1 MEKLKELLL
10 QALQEGLYQIVVSAP
25 RKKEGPSKLKVR
37 PVMINNQLC
46 YQVSSFIDTKV
57 YHENQ
62 TAQELMQALPEM
74 ALQSFKQVEIHTKS
88 WQATVLIGKK
98 GNVTVRK
105 KLVSSTKEPELSHN
119 RKKKYLLNPERRPA
133 FLQDLGVQTA
143 DGRIVNSRYD
153 KFRQINRFLE
163 FIEDILPA
171 LPTNRRVRIIDFG
184 CGKSYLTFA
193 MYDYLTAVK
202 KLEVDI
208 IGLDLKRDVIRTCNR
223 LAEKYGY
230 KDLHFYEGNIQNFT
244 GADSVDMV
252 VTLHACDT
260 ATDYALERAVKWG
273 AEVILSVPCC
283 HHEMN
288 RQIKCEPLS
297 PLFSYGLIQERS
309 AALFTDALRAR
320 ILETAG
326 YDTQLLEFIDMEHT
340 PKNILLRCIKR
351 KRQAGNAAEVEYRRK
366 VREEVERLIAF
377 LQVQPTLWELLQE

>member
-25 RKKEGPSKLKVR
+25 RKKEGLSKLKVR

-62 TAQELMQALPEM
+62 TAQELGETLPEM

>member
-25 RKKEGPSKLKVR
+25 RKKEGLSKLKVR

-62 TAQELMQALPEM
+62 TAQELGETLPEM

-208 IGLDLKRDVIRTCNR
+208 IGLDLKKDVIRTCNR

>member
-25 RKKEGPSKLKVR
+25 RKKEGPSKLKIR

-62 TAQELMQALPEM
+62 TAQELGETLPEM

-119 RKKKYLLNPERRPA
+119 RKKKYLLNLERRPA
-133 FLQDLGVQTA
+133 FLLDLGVQTA

-208 IGLDLKRDVIRTCNR
+208 IGLDLKKDVIRTCNR

-340 PKNILLRCIKR
+340 PKNILLRCTKR
-351 KRQAGNAAEVEYRRK
+351 KRQAGNVAEVEYRRK
-366 VREEVERLIAF
+366 VREEVERLTAF

>member
-25 RKKEGPSKLKVR
+25 RKKEGLSKLKVR

-62 TAQELMQALPEM
+62 TAQELVQALPEM

-193 MYDYLTAVK
+193 IYDYLTAVK

-208 IGLDLKRDVIRTCNR
+208 IGLDLKKDVIRTCNR

>member
-62 TAQELMQALPEM
+62 TAQELGETLPEM

>member
-62 TAQELMQALPEM
+62 TAQELVQALPEM

-208 IGLDLKRDVIRTCNR
+208 IGLDLKKDVIRTCNR

-297 PLFSYGLIQERS
+297 PLFSYGLIQERR

>member
-62 TAQELMQALPEM
+62 TAQELVQALPEM

-208 IGLDLKRDVIRTCNR
+208 IGLDLKKDVIRTCNR

>member
-62 TAQELMQALPEM
+62 TAQELVQALPEM

-208 IGLDLKRDVIRTCNR
+208 IGLDLKKDVIRTCNR

-351 KRQAGNAAEVEYRRK
+351 KRQAGNVAEVEYRRK

>member
-25 RKKEGPSKLKVR
+25 RKKEGLSKLKVR

-208 IGLDLKRDVIRTCNR
+208 IGLDLKKDVIRTCNR

-260 ATDYALERAVKWG
+260 ATDYAMERAVKWG

>member
-25 RKKEGPSKLKVR
+25 RKKEGLSKLKVR

-88 WQATVLIGKK
+88 WQVTVLIGKK

-208 IGLDLKRDVIRTCNR
+208 IGLDLKKDVIRTCNR

>member
-25 RKKEGPSKLKVR
+25 RKKEGLSKLKVR

>member
-62 TAQELMQALPEM
+62 TAQELVQALPEM

-119 RKKKYLLNPERRPA
+119 RKKKYLLNPERKPA

-208 IGLDLKRDVIRTCNR
+208 IGLDLKKDVIRTCNR

>member
-25 RKKEGPSKLKVR
+25 RKKEGLSKLKVR

-208 IGLDLKRDVIRTCNR
+208 IGLDLKKDVIRTCNR

-351 KRQAGNAAEVEYRRK
+351 KRQAGNVAEVEYRRK

>member
-25 RKKEGPSKLKVR
+25 RKKEGLSKLKVR

-153 KFRQINRFLE
+153 KFRQINRFLV

>member
-25 RKKEGPSKLKVR
+25 RKKEGLSKLKVR

-143 DGRIVNSRYD
+143 DGRIFHS
-153 KFRQINRFLE
+153 
-163 FIEDILPA
+163 
-171 LPTNRRVRIIDFG
+171 
-184 CGKSYLTFA
+184 
-193 MYDYLTAVK
+193 
-202 KLEVDI
+202 
-208 IGLDLKRDVIRTCNR
+208 
-223 LAEKYGY
+223 
-230 KDLHFYEGNIQNFT
+230 QN
-244 GADSVDMV
+244 
-252 VTLHACDT
+252 
-260 ATDYALERAVKWG
+260 
-273 AEVILSVPCC
+273 
-283 HHEMN
+283 
-288 RQIKCEPLS
+288 Q
-297 PLFSYGLIQERS
+297 
-309 AALFTDALRAR
+309 
-320 ILETAG
+320 
-326 YDTQLLEFIDMEHT
+326 
-340 PKNILLRCIKR
+340 
-351 KRQAGNAAEVEYRRK
+351 
-366 VREEVERLIAF
+366 
-377 LQVQPTLWELLQE
+377 

>member
-1 MEKLKELLL
+1 MEKLKELLG

-37 PVMINNQLC
+37 PVMISGQLC
-46 YQVSSFIDTKV
+46 YQVSSFVDTRV

-62 TAQELMQALPEM
+62 TAQELEKTLPEM
-74 ALQSFKQVEIHTKS
+74 TLQSFKQVEIHTKN

-143 DGRIVNSRYD
+143 DGKIVNSRYD

-163 FIEDILPA
+163 FIEDILPV
-171 LPTNRRVRIIDFG
+171 LPTDRRVRIIDFG

-202 KLEVDI
+202 QIEVDI
-208 IGLDLKRDVIRTCNR
+208 IGLDLKKDVIRTCNR

-230 KDLHFYEGNIQNFT
+230 RNLHFYEGNIQNFT

-351 KRQAGNAAEVEYRRK
+351 KRQAEDTVEMEYRRK
-366 VREEVERLIAF
+366 VREEVEGLTAF
-377 LQVQPTLWELLQE
+377 LQVQPTLWKLLQE

>member
-1 MEKLKELLL
+1 
-10 QALQEGLYQIVVSAP
+10 
-25 RKKEGPSKLKVR
+25 
-37 PVMINNQLC
+37 
-46 YQVSSFIDTKV
+46 
-57 YHENQ
+57 
-62 TAQELMQALPEM
+62 
-74 ALQSFKQVEIHTKS
+74 
-88 WQATVLIGKK
+88 
-98 GNVTVRK
+98 
-105 KLVSSTKEPELSHN
+105 
-119 RKKKYLLNPERRPA
+119 
-133 FLQDLGVQTA
+133 
-143 DGRIVNSRYD
+143 
-153 KFRQINRFLE
+153 
-163 FIEDILPA
+163 
-171 LPTNRRVRIIDFG
+171 
-184 CGKSYLTFA
+184 

-208 IGLDLKRDVIRTCNR
+208 IGLDLKKDVIRTCNR

>member
-208 IGLDLKRDVIRTCNR
+208 IGLDLKKDVIRTCNR

>member
-25 RKKEGPSKLKVR
+25 RKKEPPSKLKVR

-62 TAQELMQALPEM
+62 TAQELVQALPEM

-208 IGLDLKRDVIRTCNR
+208 IGLDLKKDVIRTCNR

-340 PKNILLRCIKR
+340 PKNILLRCTKR

-366 VREEVERLIAF
+366 VREEVERLTAF

>member
-25 RKKEGPSKLKVR
+25 RNKEGLSKLKVR

-208 IGLDLKRDVIRTCNR
+208 IGLDLKKDVIRTCNR

>member
-62 TAQELMQALPEM
+62 TAQELGETLPEM

-133 FLQDLGVQTA
+133 FLLDLGVQTA

-208 IGLDLKRDVIRTCNR
+208 IGLDLKKDVIRTCNR

-340 PKNILLRCIKR
+340 PKNILLRCTKR
-351 KRQAGNAAEVEYRRK
+351 KRQAGNVAEVEYRRK
-366 VREEVERLIAF
+366 VREEVERLTAF

>member
-25 RKKEGPSKLKVR
+25 RKKEGLSKLKVR

-105 KLVSSTKEPELSHN
+105 KLVSSTREPELSHN

-163 FIEDILPA
+163 FIEDILPV

-208 IGLDLKRDVIRTCNR
+208 IGLDLKKDVIRTCNR